1 MPVGAGLPAMAVCH
15 STEMLKL
22 MASSLASQLPRGHQ
36 GSQNRSS
43 PEIKTVG
50 ASLLAKAVCQ
60 SRRMLTLTTPSRA
73 GSLPHVFASD
83 ITFAHAANHCGRGLA
98 RDGGVSFDRD
108 VEADG
113 LIAGKPAPTG
123 SSGFTKSKFT
133 RDQNCGS
140 EPARES
146 GVSVE
151 KDVDADDPFASRLA
165 PTCFRVG
172 HNFCT
177 RRQPLWERACPRWR
191 CVIRQRC

>member
-1 MPVGAGLPAMAVCH
+1 MFSRRTQLLHTPPTTVGAGLPAIAVCHSTEMLKLMASSLASQLPRGHQGSQNRSSPEIKTVGAGLPAMAVCH

-83 ITFAHAANHCGRGLA
+83 TTFAHAANHCGSGLA

-123 SSGFTKSKFT
+123 FC
-133 RDQNCGS
+133 CG
-140 EPARES
+140 
-146 GVSVE
+146 
-151 KDVDADDPFASRLA
+151 
-165 PTCFRVG
+165 
-172 HNFCT
+172 
-177 RRQPLWERACPRWR
+177 
-191 CVIRQRC
+191 